1 MLKFVEII
9 GCIGGTLTKP
19 RISLYIGEN
28 LRKPTISA
36 YIAENIS
43 KY

>member
-1 MLKFVEII
+1 MYRRNP
-9 GCIGGTLTKP
+9 TKP

-28 LRKPTISA
+28 LRKPMISA